1 MEINT
6 TPSNQEL
13 ITRTERGLTITGT
26 RITLYDVMD
35 YVQYP
40 PKFVCG
46 LFNLTETQIN
56 AAFAYIHSHREEVEK
71 EYQIVLKEAEDLNRN
86 LIAKIVKMP
95 PPKGR
100 EAAWEKLQAQKAKLQ
115 TKSEISA

>member
-1 MEINT
+1 M
-6 TPSNQEL
+6 
-13 ITRTERGLTITGT
+13 
-26 RITLYDVMD
+26 
-35 YVQYP
+35 
-40 PKFVCG
+40 
-46 LFNLTETQIN
+46 
-56 AAFAYIHSHREEVEK
+56 
-71 EYQIVLKEAEDLNRN
+71 EDLKKYYREQNRN